1 MLRALFRHF
10 DRLGEALVFVGML
23 SLTVTVAVSM
33 IDIVGRK
40 LFSGFTIT
48 GMDDIVP
55 LTVMTCVC
63 LAMPLT
69 YLRQGHV
76 GVEFVT
82 DKLPPRLLAL
92 LKLLVAI
99 LNAAFVVALALF
111 AWRQAAQQIANG
123 DVSNTLAIPIGF
135 FWAPLLI
142 GLVVSILAC
151 LLLIARF
158 AMLAVSGRDPVP
170 PRPAGA
176 AP

>member
-1 MLRALFRHF
+1 MLRSLFRHF
-10 DRLGEALVFVGML
+10 DRFGEALVFVGMV

-40 LFSGFTIT
+40 LFSGFTVT

-69 YLRQGHV
+69 YLREGHV

-82 DKLPPRLLAL
+82 DKLPPRLLAA
-92 LKLLVAI
+92 LKLAVAL
-99 LNAAFVVALALF
+99 LNFAFVLALAWF
-111 AWRQAAQQIANG
+111 AWRQAGQQIANG
-123 DVSNTLAIPIGF
+123 DVSNTLAIPIAF
-135 FWAPLLI
+135 FWTPLLV
-142 GLVVSILAC
+142 GLAVSVFAC

-158 AMLAVSGRDPVP
+158 AVQAATGRDPVP